1 MEHLDTPSV
10 ASSVKTIDFGP
21 FLDGS
26 DRQGVANAILDSF
39 KSIGFIYL
47 VNHGLDKVKVTSMFE
62 WVRFDMFILIS
73 CHLKSHTVRET
84 LFTTDGS

>member
-1 MEHLDTPSV
+1 MEHLNTPSV
-10 ASSVKTIDFGP
+10 VSSVKTIDFGQ

-47 VNHGLDKVKVTSMFE
+47 VNHGLEKVKIDSMFE
-62 WVRFDMFILIS
+62 WVRFDMFVLIS
-73 CHLKSHTVRET
+73 YHLKSRTVRKT

>member
-1 MEHLDTPSV
+1 MELLNTPSV

-39 KSIGFIYL
+39 KSIGFVYL
-47 VNHGLDKVKVTSMFE
+47 VNHGLI
-62 WVRFDMFILIS
+62 ILVPR
-73 CHLKSHTVRET
+73 LTV
-84 LFTTDGS
+84 D